1 MNYFLKS
8 MVWVL
13 VIDLF
18 FVIIIL
24 WDYYMCFNII
34 YNKYNCF
41 FWILVVYCKKKFEV
55 LKNYLLYIVN
65 VKLLYGFLIF

>member
-13 VIDLF
+13 VIDLY

-24 WDYYMCFNII
+24 WDIIYMYMCFNII
-34 YNKYNCF
+34 YNIIFFFGFYNV
-41 FWILVVYCKKKFEV
+41 VVYCKKNILSFE
-55 LKNYLLYIVN
+55 
-65 VKLLYGFLIF
+65 KLFVIIMLSKS